1 MKISGLFGFTFA
13 NCAVVMSIY
22 QLQASNQAVAVI
34 NQSGVTGTIKF
45 TLKNDPSD
53 QQVNQQNNQQNGQQ
67 SRHRGRPQNV
77 PQSGQQSG
85 QQGNPYNQNS
95 RRPRPQT
102 NIINVTKID
111 NSGGTTNIANP
122 PNAAGILNTPG
133 NYNQANIPLIGNINA
148 IPNQAYPPAGS
159 NSPNIVN
166 IVNGPNYANEFGNY
180 EYQTDQN
187 TVQQAQR
194 FKKRLVPP
202 LTPITIEANLSGLD
216 PTKLYRLDLFN
227 GFFSYPQ
234 YNNNQNTGNTNGIVK
249 NIPHVQN
256 QNNIPYY
263 PSRSRNNGNNSININ
278 SIASNSINVNNLG
291 VNPAAKVTPLIATV
305 VPTPTTTIRP
315 TSNIATASIA
325 GVNINDNRNPNVYNK
340 RQTNGDGNSQYYK
353 RARTCQSSLP
363 YFDVFMLTSIMHGG
377 GRRYTEFIGSLGDTD
392 CGTDLN
398 TTALCLMDTVVGLP
412 KDMVIKPDAN
422 GNIIFASVM
431 NYSNMNGITFYEGR
445 SSDPLS
451 ILGMSISIVDTDDN
465 ELACARI
472 QATN

>member
-1 MKISGLFGFTFA
+1 
-13 NCAVVMSIY
+13 MSVY
-22 QLQASNQAVAVI
+22 QIQASNQAVAVI
-34 NQSGVTGTIKF
+34 NQGGVTGTIKF
-45 TLKNDPSD
+45 TLKNIPSE
-53 QQVNQQNNQQNGQQ
+53 QQVNPQNNQQNNQQ

-77 PQSGQQSG
+77 PQNWQQNVQQS
-85 QQGNPYNQNS
+85 NEYNQNV

-111 NSGGTTNIANP
+111 NSGGTTNVANP
-122 PNAAGILNTPG
+122 PNAAGITNVPG

-159 NSPNIVN
+159 NAPNIVN

-180 EYQTDQN
+180 EYQPGQN
-187 TVQQAQR
+187 TAQQAQR

-227 GFFSYPQ
+227 GFFTYPQ
-234 YNNNQNTGNTNGIVK
+234 YNSNRNTGNTNGFT
-249 NIPHVQN
+249 NNNSNVQN
-256 QNNIPYY
+256 QNNVPYY

-278 SIASNSINVNNLG
+278 IVSSKSININNLG
-291 VNPAAKVTPLIATV
+291 VNPAVRVTPLVTTV
-305 VPTPTTTIRP
+305 TPTTTTATVKP
-315 TSNIATASIA
+315 TPNIAAASVA
-325 GVNINDNRNPNVYNK
+325 SVNNNDNSNTNVYNK
-340 RQTNGDGNSQYYK
+340 RQTNPNGNGQYYK
-353 RARTCQSSLP
+353 KARTCQSSLP

-377 GRRYTEFIGSLGDTD
+377 SRRYTKFIGSLGDTD

-398 TTALCLMDTVVGLP
+398 TTALCLMDTVIGLP

-445 SSDPLS
+445 ASDPLS